1 MRAIP
6 VKALIAV
13 LLALGLQV
21 AFWSQTRDLRAGWEG
36 VPPVPSPKVALA
48 LALGDRQFL
57 YRASAFTLQNM
68 GDEGG
73 RVTPLRDYDYRRLG
87 RWFRLLDG
95 FDAESE
101 YLPFLVGYYF
111 SQSTDKE
118 DVRVV
123 IGYLARIAM
132 RDPERNW
139 RWLMHAVY
147 LARHRVKDTRLALD
161 PAYRAAALDAPGIP
175 LWTKQMPA
183 FVLAEIGEK
192 EAARDLFEALLES
205 DSSIPP
211 EEMEFMQGYIDRRLK

>member
-1 MRAIP
+1 MQAIP
-6 VKALIAV
+6 VKALVAV

-57 YRASAFTLQNM
+57 YRASAFALQNM

-123 IGYLARIAM
+123 IGYLAGIAT

-147 LARHRVKDTRLALD
+147 LARHRVGDMRLALD
-161 PAYRAAALDAPGIP
+161 LAYRAAALDAPGIP
-175 LWTKQMPA
+175 VWTKQMPA
-183 FVLAEIGEK
+183 FVLADVGEK
-192 EAARDLFEALLES
+192 EAARDLLEEILK
-205 DSSIPP
+205 DPNIPP
-211 EEMEFMQGYIDRRLK
+211 EEANFMRDYIDRRLQ

>member
-13 LLALGLQV
+13 LLALSLQV
-21 AFWSQTRDLRAGWEG
+21 VFWSQTRHLTAGWAG
-36 VPPVPSPKVALA
+36 VPPAPAPRVALA

-57 YRASAFTLQNM
+57 YRASAFALQNM

-73 RVTPLRDYDYRRLG
+73 RVTPLRNYDYRRLG
-87 RWFRLLDG
+87 GWFQLLDA
-95 FDAESE
+95 FDAESQ
-101 YLPFLVGYYF
+101 YLPVLVGYYF
-111 SQSTDKE
+111 GLTPNTE
-118 DVRVV
+118 DLRIV
-123 IGYLARIAM
+123 ISYLARIAV

-161 PAYRAAALDAPGIP
+161 LAYRAAALDAPGIP

-183 FVLAEIGEK
+183 LVLAEIGET

-205 DSSIPP
+205 DPNIPP
-211 EEMEFMQGYIDRRLK
+211 EEMDFMKDFIDRRLN